1 MSNIVQIALFTVV
14 KGRLP
19 GSEQPREGMILIR
32 CVFLFFKYLHFKQDF
47 QVARYHRIKT
57 KIKLQDISE

>member
-19 GSEQPREGMILIR
+19 GSEQPTERMILIR
-32 CVFLFFKYLHFKQDF
+32 CVFLWRRLGFSGASGLP
-47 QVARYHRIKT
+47 
-57 KIKLQDISE
+57 